1 MTNRISVRDVA
12 VSEGGSTS
20 ATVTIP
26 ATSAAGDLV
35 LIGFTTAGYKPT
47 TPTGWTLES
56 EVTTGTPGAAGCVA
70 VYVYSRVLVSGDPLS
85 VTFTGLTADYWI
97 AGAITL
103 IGINSTFID
112 AAAAT
117 NITTPASQT
126 YTLAGI
132 TTVTDDAWL
141 VGFIGIDADSTIQ
154 RITGAL
160 TNATAVD
167 EFNWIRRAYT
177 VGTGGQLVVQTAR
190 VATPGASGNLTR
202 TETTTASISV
212 SVQLAIRPATSTEM
226 RVAQLGT
233 RMVRSVNPAEMRVA
247 QLGVRMVR
255 STSVVLPPVQSK
267 PTIVIAM

>member
-1 MTNRISVRDVA
+1 MTNRISVRGVTTQD
-12 VSEGGSTS
+12 GSGTS
-20 ATVTIP
+20 ATVTL
-26 ATSAAGDLV
+26 ATGSLAGELALV
-35 LIGFTTAGYKPT
+35 GLTTAGYKPT
-47 TPTGWTLES
+47 TPTGWTLEG
-56 EVTTGTPGAAGCVA
+56 EVTTGTPGLAGCVA
-70 VYVYSRVLVSGDPLS
+70 VYVYSRVLQSGDSLS
-85 VTFTGLTADYWI
+85 VTFTGLTNDYWVS
-97 AGAITL
+97 ASITL

-112 AAAAT
+112 AAAST
-117 NITTPASQT
+117 NTTTPASQT
-126 YTLAGI
+126 YTLTGI

-141 VGFIGIDADSTIQ
+141 VGFIGIDADTATM
-154 RITGAL
+154 RLTGAL

-167 EFNWIRRAYT
+167 ETNWTRRGT
-177 VGTGGQLVVQTAR
+177 STGTGGQLGMQTAR
-190 VATPGASGNLTR
+190 VATAGASGNLTR

-212 SVQLAIRPATSTEM
+212 SVQLAIRPAASTEM